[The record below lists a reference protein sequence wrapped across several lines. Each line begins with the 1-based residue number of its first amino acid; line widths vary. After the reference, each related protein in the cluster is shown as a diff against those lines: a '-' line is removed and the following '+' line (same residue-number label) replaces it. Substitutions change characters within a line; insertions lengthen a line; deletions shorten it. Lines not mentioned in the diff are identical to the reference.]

1 MTTATATR
9 TASTSKTCPEN
20 VDARREPA
28 ATKEAPVSTND
39 RNDISTEPSPG
50 PEDNDNLGAEDGKG
64 TPPTVPPTD
73 KDAGTDDS
81 TDAENPGK
89 D

>member
-1 MTTATATR
+1 M
-9 TASTSKTCPEN
+9 
-20 VDARREPA
+20 
-28 ATKEAPVSTND
+28 STND

-89 D
+89 A

>member
-1 MTTATATR
+1 M
-9 TASTSKTCPEN
+9 
-20 VDARREPA
+20 
-28 ATKEAPVSTND
+28 STND

-73 KDAGTDDS
+73 TDAGDTDGS
-81 TDAENPGK
+81 TEAEDPRE

>member
-1 MTTATATR
+1 M
-9 TASTSKTCPEN
+9 
-20 VDARREPA
+20 
-28 ATKEAPVSTND
+28 STND

-73 KDAGTDDS
+73 TDADDTDADADGSTDAS
-81 TDAENPGK
+81 TDAEHPRG